1 MQCDRMRAAPQRKT
15 YVLDHESNRRIAVN
29 KKMLTIAAALALSI
43 AGGAAAFAAELPTFE
58 VKGFPISPV
67 QAGLLGAA
75 NVRETQAVPS
85 AVSRPRLNT
94 ATAAQITTGAG
105 H

>member
-1 MQCDRMRAAPQRKT
+1 MNKT
-15 YVLDHESNRRIAVN
+15 TL
-29 KKMLTIAAALALSI
+29 IAAAAVAISI
-43 AGGAAAFAAELPTFE
+43 AGGAAAFAAELPTFA

-85 AVSRPRLNT
+85 RPRLNT
-94 ATAAQITTGAG
+94 TTAAQITTGAG